1 LTGVHVPVHG
11 VIENTV
17 KPHKSGLTVYPDVLQ
32 ERGYKCFLIG
42 KSHFVPVPE
51 SFTFTDIHTGNTDK
65 RCDDEP
71 YADGT
76 CKYYHESDFLES
88 YLVDSFEKHV
98 GAFLDSDSQTP
109 VFVHLS
115 FVSPHPPSTPPIDP
129 KNFAEL
135 YSSSDLPSLNYA
147 NGDIAMMPYQTQML
161 LNLLPRDIA
170 RTPPTWILPDG
181 SPNMTNINVERLLY
195 YGLCAYVD
203 EQVGRAVD
211 FIDVRNLTTST
222 FIIFTS
228 DHGSLL
234 YSHGGNNEKHSFYD
248 EVWHVPLIFRWPGSL
263 PKNATAGFAS
273 TVDVTAAILVAG
285 GVDWEGPSNRY
296 ATTFSDA
303 SLSNNTM
310 FMAGLDILTP
320 LREAQMSSSSRTNND
335 TYTNQRL
342 GNIKD
347 FDGTSIMVPRTAVTA
362 TQYKGYGV
370 VTDKWK
376 LLYFPEQGEGRLFD
390 RGNDPCERRDLFG
403 DSSYQ
408 ETQNILL
415 VGLLRWRAQQD
426 DLQWEL
432 AQWSSGAEVGA
443 RARNDSCYLTGRAA
457 EYNLQ
462 DASVKADT
470 LWRGLN

>member
-1 LTGVHVPVHG
+1 MHG

-32 ERGYKCFLIG
+32 VHGYKCFLIG

-51 SFTFTDIHTGNTDK
+51 SFTFTDIHTGNTDM
-65 RCDDEP
+65 RCDNEP

-76 CKYYHESDFLES
+76 CKYYHEADFLES

-98 GAFLDSDSQTP
+98 GAFLDSDDSQTP

-135 YSSSDLPSLNYA
+135 YTPSELPPLNYES
-147 NGDIAMMPYQTQML
+147 GDIGRMPYQTRML
-161 LNLLPRDIA
+161 LSLLPRDINQS
-170 RTPPTWILPDG
+170 PPAWILSDG
-181 SPNMTNINVERLLY
+181 SPNMTNIDFERLLH

-211 FIDVRNLTTST
+211 FIDARNLTTST

-273 TVDVTAAILVAG
+273 TVDVTAAILIAA
-285 GVDWEGPSNRY
+285 GVDWEGPSNLY
-296 ATTFSDA
+296 ANKFSDA
-303 SLSNNTM
+303 SSPSNTM
-310 FMAGLDILTP
+310 FMAGMDILTP
-320 LREAQMSSSSRTNND
+320 LREVQMSFMPRVDSNGFSKRNFANV
-335 TYTNQRL
+335 
-342 GNIKD
+342 KD
-347 FDGTSIMVPRTAVTA
+347 FDGASIKVPRTAVPA
-362 TQYKGYGV
+362 TEYRGYGV
-370 VTDKWK
+370 VTEKWK

-390 RGNDPCERRDLFG
+390 RINDPYERRDLFG
-403 DSSYQ
+403 DSNYQ
-408 ETQNILL
+408 EAQSLLL

-443 RARNDSCYLTGRAA
+443 RARNDSCFLNGRAA

-462 DASVKADT
+462 DTSALADA
-470 LWRGLN
+470 LWRHEE